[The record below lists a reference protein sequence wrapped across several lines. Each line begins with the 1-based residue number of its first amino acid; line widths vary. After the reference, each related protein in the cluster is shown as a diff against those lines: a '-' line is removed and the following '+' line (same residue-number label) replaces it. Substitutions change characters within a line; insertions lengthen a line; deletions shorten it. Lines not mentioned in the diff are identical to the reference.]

1 MPYTGSHL
9 VYTEVWIYHAA
20 YQWNVT
26 LRTTVFLSPIA
37 QFPGPK
43 LAAFTTSYQ
52 AYFDLV
58 QGGLF
63 FKHLEKLHE
72 KYGKNS
78 RKIDPTSLFLLTI
91 LSIAGPVVRINPHE
105 LHIND
110 PAFIDELYAG
120 NNKKR
125 DKFKWQGRAVLR
137 EYSVHAEARST
148 TDQCSSG
155 LTGSH

>member
-1 MPYTGSHL
+1 M
-9 VYTEVWIYHAA
+9 
-20 YQWNVT
+20 
-26 LRTTVFLSPIA
+26 FLSPIA
-37 QFPGPK
+37 HFPGPK

-58 QGGLF
+58 QGGQF

-72 KYGKNS
+72 KYGKRSSNVNQAL
-78 RKIDPTSLFLLTI
+78 IPLLT
-91 LSIAGPVVRINPHE
+91 LPSTAGPVVRINPHE

-137 EYSVHAEARST
+137 KCFGNADARSK
-148 TDQCSSG
+148 TDRSSSG
-155 LTGSH
+155 LIGCH